1 MLAELAVEHGD
12 GVITDEKALCDLFG
26 LSWLEAGFLKALLAY
41 SVAGPEEFPDIGYSP
56 RQHIYILRKKLGA
69 NQIGINTYGK
79 KHYGIS
85 KVDKDRVAK
94 LLGLEIAA
102 ETKDDIP

>member
-12 GVITDEKALCDLFG
+12 GISIEEKVLCDIFQ

-41 SVAGPEEFPDIGYSP
+41 SVAGPDEFPNIGYSP

-69 NQIGINTYGK
+69 YQININTYGK
-79 KHYGIS
+79 KHYGIP
-85 KVDKDRVAK
+85 KLDKDR
-94 LLGLEIAA
+94 I
-102 ETKDDIP
+102 TKIIELTSGE